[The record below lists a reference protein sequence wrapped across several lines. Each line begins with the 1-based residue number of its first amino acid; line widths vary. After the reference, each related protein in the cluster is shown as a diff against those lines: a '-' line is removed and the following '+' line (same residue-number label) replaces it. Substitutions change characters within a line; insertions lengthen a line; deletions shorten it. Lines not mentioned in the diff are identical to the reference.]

1 MIWCYITVLLIH
13 IILLGKYFV
22 RGYVKSSMG
31 PTVKV
36 DLSEYQRL
44 VQEWKQR
51 SSRMQIQ
58 CYLSPDNNTFIFE
71 ICCGLDS
78 KYLPFLIHYNDL
90 HKPLSR

>member
-13 IILLGKYFV
+13 IILIGKYFV

-51 SSRMQIQ
+51 SSRMQFNAICLQ
-58 CYLSPDNNTFIFE
+58 TTIHLSLTFVVDLTQNI
-71 ICCGLDS
+71 
-78 KYLPFLIHYNDL
+78 YPF
-90 HKPLSR
+90 